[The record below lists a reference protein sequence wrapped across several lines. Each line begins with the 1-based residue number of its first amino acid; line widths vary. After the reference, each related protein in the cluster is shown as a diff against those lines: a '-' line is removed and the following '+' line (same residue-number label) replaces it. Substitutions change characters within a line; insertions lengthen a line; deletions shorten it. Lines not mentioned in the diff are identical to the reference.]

1 MGAGTAVRKAG
12 TGSKAQSRTRT
23 QTVTRAVRAI
33 VWNPKRALLA
43 KGGTMVFVSGKGK
56 QAESYRCYG
65 PIQGHGL
72 KFERGI
78 AKALGIE
85 QGELHRYL
93 EGRVFYGVSVHS
105 MLFSTDRDRKA
116 SAQARA

>member
-1 MGAGTAVRKAG
+1 MGATTARRASN
-12 TGSKAQSRTRT
+12 GSKSSSRTRT
-23 QTVTRAVRAI
+23 RTITRAVRAI
-33 VWNPKRALLA
+33 VWNPKKALLA

-56 QAESYRCYG
+56 QAEKYECYG

-72 KFERGI
+72 KFERGLS
-78 AKALGIE
+78 KALGIE

-93 EGRVFYGVSVHS
+93 DGRVLYGASVHG
-105 MLFSTDRDRKA
+105 LLLSTDRDRKA

>member
-1 MGAGTAVRKAG
+1 MGAATARKAP
-12 TGSKAQSRTRT
+12 ARSRTRT

-33 VWNPKRALLA
+33 VWNPKKALLA

-56 QAESYRCYG
+56 QESKYECYG

-72 KFERGI
+72 KFERGL
-78 AKALGIE
+78 AKALGVE
-85 QGELHRYL
+85 QSELHRYL
-93 EGRVFYGVSVHS
+93 DGRVVCGVSVHS
-105 MLFSTDRDRKA
+105 MLYSTDRDRRA